1 MNVRKWIYS
10 LLFFVWCCCGCCLW
24 SGNTVFA
31 ATDLSSPSDAL
42 LDQDGKLIDSEV
54 IDDLGYTGDLTINH
68 VKADLGRT
76 NAELASISNALS
88 LLSRS
93 VTASSVGNVSSSV
106 ASIFDRIVMGLDPR
120 DHYVLIRESENGY
133 RLYYGDIKL
142 SGSRFTGSARSVY
155 YNTGTYS
162 SSSYMQ
168 FNDSLDDI
176 SINVGTYLTYSSLG
190 RYPRLGGVS
199 DEEKAFHF
207 MLFVMYVTFLVWGI
221 FKLCLFGRIRK

>member
-10 LLFFVWCCCGCCLW
+10 ILLFVWTCCGCCFW
-24 SGNTVFA
+24 SGNSVLA
-31 ATDLSSPSDAL
+31 ATDLSSPSDAI
-42 LDQDGKLIDSEV
+42 LDLDGKLIDSEV

-68 VKADLGRT
+68 VTADLGRT

-88 LLSRS
+88 LLNRN
-93 VTASSVGNVSSSV
+93 VTTSSVGNVSSSV
-106 ASIFDRIVMGLDPR
+106 AGIFDRIVMGLDPG
-120 DHYVLIRESENGY
+120 DHYVLVRESENVY

-155 YNTGTYS
+155 YNTGSYS
-162 SSSYMQ
+162 TSSYMQ
-168 FNDSLDDI
+168 FNDTLDDI

-199 DEEKAFHF
+199 DEEKAFHL
-207 MLFVMYVTFLVWGI
+207 MLFVMYVTFLVWGL

>member
-1 MNVRKWIYS
+1 M
-10 LLFFVWCCCGCCLW
+10 
-24 SGNTVFA
+24 FA

-42 LDQDGKLIDSEV
+42 LDADGKLVDSEV
-54 IDDLGYTGDLTINH
+54 IDDLGYTGDLTINN

-88 LLSRS
+88 LLSRTVS
-93 VTASSVGNVSSSV
+93 ASSVGNVSTSV
-106 ASIFDRIVMGLDPR
+106 AGIFDRVAMGISPG
-120 DHYVLIRESENGY
+120 DHYVLIRESEYGY

-142 SGSRFTGSARSVY
+142 SGTRFTGTAKSVY
-155 YNTGTYS
+155 YNTGTYQT
-162 SSSYMQ
+162 SSYME
-168 FNDSLDDI
+168 FDNVEDDI
-176 SINVGTYLTYSSLG
+176 SINVGKYLTYSSLG

-221 FKLCLFGRIRK
+221 FKLCLFGCIKK